1 MMDEILLTD
10 EEAEDIVH
18 GEHDVCSRCEGEGR
32 LWADGLAHY
41 YDPNR
46 PTKACPNCDGT
57 GRVWSGREYEALC
70 RAQVRRAY
78 DYMRTHWL
86 QARQLDYHTAQDN
99 TVQLTI
105 KSEDWQ
111 ALREAAGEGK

>member
-1 MMDEILLTD
+1 MDEILLTD

-70 RAQVRRAY
+70 RAQVAKMLQWMKEHNSAPFDHTRRV
-78 DYMRTHWL
+78 
-86 QARQLDYHTAQDN
+86 
-99 TVQLTI
+99 TVGICDVLLVA
-105 KSEDWQ
+105 KSMEN
-111 ALREAAGEGK
+111 LREAARRE

>member
-1 MMDEILLTD
+1 MDEILLTPREIELETERAIAAWND
-10 EEAEDIVH
+10 SRPEQVPSREEFV
-18 GEHDVCSRCEGEGR
+18 
-32 LWADGLAHY
+32 LAW
-41 YDPNR
+41 
-46 PTKACPNCDGT
+46 G
-57 GRVWSGREYEALC
+57 C

-111 ALREAAGEGK
+111 ALREAAGEEGK

>member
-1 MMDEILLTD
+1 MDEILLTD

-70 RAQVRRAY
+70 RAQVAKVVE
-78 DYMRTHWL
+78 WVKKNNCAPL
-86 QARQLDYHTAQDN
+86 QAQGTRTYAAHL
-99 TVQLTI
+99 VLP
-105 KSEDWQ
+105 KESWQ
-111 ALREAAGEGK
+111 ALKEAAGEGK